1 MVIAIIQARMGSS
14 RLPGKVLMN
23 VEGTSMIKFMYD
35 RVKQSKLVDKII
47 LATTI
52 NEIDNPVFD
61 LCKKEN
67 ILCYRGSENDVL
79 DRYYKAALPYNPQ
92 IIVRLTADCPLIDP
106 KLIDKTINLFIEK
119 KVDYASNT
127 VPPDI
132 KKFPDGSDVEVFSFK
147 NLEKSWINS
156 IDPKER
162 EHVTFY
168 LWKSNNSFKTALLDN
183 KYNWGKYRIT
193 IDYEEDFLLFKE
205 LIKRLKE
212 KNKFGYIEEIIEI
225 LEDEPDLFK
234 INSMYTYGL
243 NW

>member
-1 MVIAIIQARMGSS
+1 MVVAIIQARMGSS

-23 VEGTSMIKFMYD
+23 IEGTSMIKFMYD

-52 NEIDNPVFD
+52 NEIDNPIFN

-67 ILCYRGSENDVL
+67 ILCFRGSENDVL
-79 DRYYKAALPYNPQ
+79 DRYYKAALPHKPD

-106 KLIDKTINLFIEK
+106 KLIDKTINLFIDK

-127 VPPDI
+127 VPPEI

-147 NLEKSWINS
+147 NLRKSWINS
-156 IDPKER
+156 TDPKER

-168 LWKSNNSFKTALLDN
+168 FWKSNNNFTTALLEN
-183 KYNWGKYRIT
+183 KFDWGKYRIT
-193 IDYEEDFLLFKE
+193 IDYKEDFILFKK
-205 LIKRLKE
+205 IVKRLKE
-212 KNKFGYIEEIIEI
+212 KNKFGHINEIIEI
-225 LEDEPDLFK
+225 FENEPELFK

>member
-1 MVIAIIQARMGSS
+1 MGSS

-67 ILCYRGSENDVL
+67 ILCFRGSENDVL

-106 KLIDKTINLFIEK
+106 KLIDKTINLFIEN

-132 KKFPDGSDVEVFSFK
+132 KKFPDGSDVEVFSFE
-147 NLEKSWINS
+147 NLKKSWINS
-156 IDPKER
+156 KDPKER

-168 LWKSNNSFKTALLDN
+168 FWKSNNNFTTALLEN

-193 IDYEEDFLLFKE
+193 IDYEEDFILFKK
-205 LIKRLKE
+205 IVNRLKE
-212 KNKFGYIEEIIEI
+212 KNKFGYTEEIIEI
-225 LEDEPDLFK
+225 LENEPDLFE
-234 INSMYTYGL
+234 INSKYTYGL

>member
-1 MVIAIIQARMGSS
+1 MVVAIIQARMGSS

-47 LATTI
+47 LATTT

-67 ILCYRGSENDVL
+67 ILCFRGSENDVL

-106 KLIDKTINLFIEK
+106 KLIDKTINLFIEN

-132 KKFPDGSDVEVFSFK
+132 KKFPDGSDVEVFSFE
-147 NLEKSWINS
+147 NLKKSWINS
-156 IDPKER
+156 KDPKER

-168 LWKSNNSFKTALLDN
+168 FWKSNNNFTTALLEN

-193 IDYEEDFLLFKE
+193 IDYEEDFILFKK
-205 LIKRLKE
+205 IVNRLKE
-212 KNKFGYIEEIIEI
+212 KNKFGYTEEIIEI

>member
-1 MVIAIIQARMGSS
+1 MGSS

-23 VEGTSMIKFMYD
+23 VEGTSMIKFMYN
-35 RVKQSKLVDKII
+35 RVKESKLVDKII
-47 LATTI
+47 LATTT
-52 NEIDNPVFD
+52 NEIDNPIFD

-67 ILCYRGSENDVL
+67 ILCFRGSENDVL
-79 DRYYKAALPYNPQ
+79 DRYYKAALSHNPE

-127 VPPDI
+127 VPPEL
-132 KKFPDGSDVEVFSFK
+132 KKFPDGCDVEVFSFE
-147 NLEKSWINS
+147 NLKKSWINS

-168 LWKSNNSFKTALLDN
+168 LWKSENNFKTALLDN

-193 IDYEEDFLLFKE
+193 IDYKEDFLLFKE
-205 LIKRLKE
+205 IIKRLKE
-212 KNKFGYIEEIIEI
+212 KNKFGHVEEIIEI
-225 LEDEPDLFK
+225 FENEPNLFK